1 MDDQGDE
8 ARKDEAAEA
17 EALEVLRAIAN
28 DPEAAATA
36 RVAAARAILA
46 HVQEREARRRVAAT
60 NAAFG
65 DLLPL
70 T

>member
-28 DPEAAATA
+28 DPEAGATA
-36 RVAAARAILA
+36 RVAAARAIIA
-46 HVQEREARRRVAAT
+46 HTQDRAARRQVAAN

-65 DLLPL
+65 DLMPL